1 MPGRGAAR
9 AGAGALLAGWTL
21 VVGVAHAAPTAG
33 ELAATCEQ
41 ALAAG
46 YRGEA
51 AVMCDWYVA
60 PCGVCGPQG
69 PPPTEWCVPPGMTDA
84 EVATL
89 VLAELRAGDQARPAP
104 VAVKEIL
111 RRRLPCRTED

>member
-1 MPGRGAAR
+1 MPGRGSSRATAGFLVAVWMLAA
-9 AGAGALLAGWTL
+9 AA
-21 VVGVAHAAPTAG
+21 VQAAPTAG

-60 PCGVCGPQG
+60 PCDVCGPQG
-69 PPPTEWCVPPGMTDA
+69 PPPKEWCVPAGMSEA
-84 EVATL
+84 QLAAL
-89 VLAELRAGDQARPAP
+89 VLTELRAVDRAAPAP
-104 VAVKEIL
+104 AAVKEIL

>member
-1 MPGRGAAR
+1 MRAHGPRAATVLGLAVLALVGSGAR
-9 AGAGALLAGWTL
+9 
-21 VVGVAHAAPTAG
+21 AAPTAG
-33 ELAATCEQ
+33 ELVATCEK

-69 PPPTEWCVPPGMTDA
+69 PPPKEWCVPAGMRDDELA
-84 EVATL
+84 SL
-89 VLAELRAGDQARPAP
+89 VVTELRTLDQAAPAP
-104 VAVKEIL
+104 AAVKEIL